1 MRIVTKDEAPKLD
14 SILVHGV
21 NGVGK
26 TSLLASFIAHESQY
40 GPCAYIYVSGEPALT
55 SIRNFDLSN
64 VTVIEVTKVEDFLEI
79 EKTLKPQHAIAFDS
93 LAALN
98 ELADTKA
105 TGGTRAPGVT
115 GKGEGTDGR
124 SEWGVIK
131 FHVNSNI
138 ERLKNL
144 CTIFMAACPSDRDED
159 SVTKTKDYIMPALVG
174 KLASRITGR
183 FSFVGYM
190 EAVGLNPTTITRQV
204 SFHFRADA
212 LTRANV
218 KNPFVKPITIP
229 KGVEGWATIK
239 DALLK
244 AIS

>member
-1 MRIVTKDEAPKLD
+1 MRIVAKDEAPKLD

-40 GPCAYIYVSGEPALT
+40 GPCAYIYVAGEPALT
-55 SIRNFDLSN
+55 SIANYDLPD
-64 VTVIEVTKVEDFLEI
+64 VTIIEVTRVEDFLEV

-98 ELADTKA
+98 ELADTKE
-105 TGGTRAPGVT
+105 TGGDRAPGAVVKGG
-115 GKGEGTDGR
+115 GKDGQQ
-124 SEWGVIK
+124 EWGAIK
-131 FHVNSNI
+131 FHVTSNV
-138 ERLKNL
+138 ERLKKL
-144 CTIFMAACPSDRDED
+144 CTIFMAACPSDRNDD
-159 SVTKTKDYIMPALVG
+159 TVTKVKDFITPALVG

-190 EAVGLNPTTITRQV
+190 EAIGLTPTNITRQV

-218 KNPFVKPITIP
+218 KNPFTKPITIP
-229 KGVEGWATIK
+229 KGVEGWATVK